1 MKTEQPV
8 LITSILAA
16 EDLTKNLFVDFYGNK
31 SNGSSKSL
39 GVCNADTSI
48 DEEAPIICKG
58 IALVKTGAAITIG
71 SEIKVNNGLAVLIG
85 VSPVE
90 GYALDD
96 ASGADQ
102 LIRVLLV

>member
-1 MKTEQPV
+1 MKTEQPI
-8 LITSILAA
+8 LITSVLAA

-39 GVCNADTSI
+39 GVCNADTSLG
-48 DEEAPIICKG
+48 EEAPILCRG
-58 IALVKTGAAITIG
+58 IALVKTGEAISIG
-71 SEIKVNNGLAVLIG
+71 SEIKVNNGLAVEIG

-90 GYALDD
+90 GFALDA
-96 ASGADQ
+96 ASSAGE